1 MSNKK
6 ITAFEYNN
14 NPTLSDVFPIVNNDE
29 TKQMTLSGLT
39 DFIGTINTSLTGG
52 TYDNN
57 TGITTLN
64 NSYGDSIKISGY
76 TTNPG
81 LTGGTY
87 DNNTGITTLINSYG
101 AIIEVSGYTT
111 NPGLTGGTYDNNTGI
126 ATLINSYGASIEVS
140 GFTTNV
146 NHWEENQN
154 KILKS
159 DETILISGDYVLV
172 DTDLV
177 LQKDTPIVI
186 GDLTF
191 NKFSQ
196 IFIGGNL
203 LLKDSNIT
211 NDGLIN
217 VAGAVIFNGNSTIT
231 GTGIII

>member
-6 ITAFEYNN
+6 ITAFNYND

-39 DFIGTINTSLTGG
+39 DFIGQYIDTTNPSLTGG
-52 TYDNN
+52 TYNNN

-64 NSYGDSIKISGY
+64 NSDGNSIKI
-76 TTNPG
+76 
-81 LTGGTY
+81 
-87 DNNTGITTLINSYG
+87 
-101 AIIEVSGYTT
+101 SGYTT

-126 ATLINSYGASIEVS
+126 ATLINSYGDSVEVS

-146 NHWEENQN
+146 KHWEENQN

-159 DETILISGDYVLV
+159 DETILISGDYILV

-177 LQKDTPIVI
+177 LQKDTPITI

-203 LLKDSNIT
+203 LLKNSNII

>member
-6 ITAFEYNN
+6 ITAFQYND
-14 NPTLSDVFPIVNNDE
+14 NPTLIDVFPIVNNDE

-64 NSYGDSIKISGY
+64 NSYGDSIKI
-76 TTNPG
+76 
-81 LTGGTY
+81 
-87 DNNTGITTLINSYG
+87 
-101 AIIEVSGYTT
+101 SGYTT

-177 LQKDTPIVI
+177 LQKDTPITI
-186 GDLTF
+186 ANLTF
-191 NKFSQ
+191 NKHSQ

-203 LLKDSNIT
+203 LLKDSNII

-217 VAGAVIFNGNSTIT
+217 VAGAVILNGNSTIT